1 MKRFTFLYAAMV
13 CAAMS
18 FAQLSIWNGSSD
30 IWTKGAG
37 TEASPYLIESAE
49 QLAFISDMVN
59 GGVTTYANT
68 YFKLMTNI
76 DLNNQVWEPIG
87 ASEENAFKGNFDGNN
102 YTINNSSNSLF
113 GHMVDADIKRLN
125 VQMTR
130 MAELVINSQFENC
143 NIQCTNN
150 GTFCDSANFSLFIS
164 CKSCVNIHKE
174 LSTNKDEIICGGLV
188 NKAEL
193 CSIINCQTSGNI
205 YVYYKETPTES
216 NRLSPERAGCTY
228 LGGIIG
234 SSTQNKILS
243 SSSTC
248 NILVVS
254 EDGGSPY
261 SYSKNCTCYKGGIVG
276 GIIGLSHTD
285 TLEYCYSVSDVQGL
299 NPKYDADSHNLKYNL
314 TTDTCGIL
322 GIINNVKDNSS
333 KKKYG
338 LVRNSYTSSP
348 LLYNTSK
355 IYYHYSEYVH
365 IAGGSQQVFREG
377 YMSSDTTT
385 TTNSFTSKDKTE
397 ASMKSAS
404 FPIILN
410 IDSTVFIQD
419 KFGVNE
425 GYPIYKE
432 QVYAITNP
440 ATDIQLT
447 SANLNASYY
456 ALNVDSIGFEYKES
470 ADKTHWYKR
479 VTIDTISS
487 DYSYKL
493 ENLTTGTDYT
503 YRFWVAQNGV
513 FYFGEALTFTTQE
526 CSTNTYPETATI
538 CNGEEFEFANKVL
551 TQSGVYYDTLTAV
564 NGCDSIIELTLTV
577 SPVNEIQKY
586 DTIDAGESY
595 DFFGNILTET
605 GTYKHYVP
613 AGVYCNLV
621 IMNLYVKQPS
631 VVVSVQSS
639 NPSLG
644 TVIGGGTYEKYTPIT
659 LTAIPNQG
667 CRFVK
672 WTDGNTDNPRVIIP
686 ESDCTYIAE
695 FEEVNYTLT
704 LAAND
709 VAMGNVFGAGTY
721 KYGTEVAINAI
732 PNTGYQF
739 TQWSDNDTNASR
751 TISITSDLSLTAYFQ
766 PIKYMIIATA
776 NDETLGTVYGSG
788 EYAYNTSVS
797 LMAVPQNGCEFIT
810 WSNGVNSNP
819 YTFVAVDNVTLQAIF
834 RATSSGVEDVDVDA
848 NTPIQKI
855 LRNGQLLII
864 RDGKTYN
871 VMGQEL

>member
-1 MKRFTFLYAAMV
+1 MKRIYSILLALCVSSML
-13 CAAMS
+13 

-37 TEASPYLIESAE
+37 TETSPYLIESAE

-59 GGVTTYANT
+59 GGVTTYENT

-76 DLNNQVWEPIG
+76 DLNNQTWVPIG
-87 ASEENAFKGNFDGNN
+87 AFEDWAFKGNFDGNN
-102 YTINNSSNSLF
+102 YCIYGAKESLF
-113 GHMVDADIKRLN
+113 GNIVNSLISHINIEMQGLAKYAESATISYIYSNALFSIKDKDCYIDRDFGCIVTECLDTDI
-125 VQMTR
+125 
-130 MAELVINSQFENC
+130 
-143 NIQCTNN
+143 
-150 GTFCDSANFSLFIS
+150 TFCIGKTNASAIGLFFF
-164 CKSCVNIHKE
+164 
-174 LSTNKDEIICGGLV
+174 
-188 NKAEL
+188 
-193 CSIINCQTSGNI
+193 
-205 YVYYKETPTES
+205 
-216 NRLSPERAGCTY
+216 
-228 LGGIIG
+228 
-234 SSTQNKILS
+234 
-243 SSSTC
+243 
-248 NILVVS
+248 
-254 EDGGSPY
+254 
-261 SYSKNCTCYKGGIVG
+261 GGIVG
-276 GIIGLSHTD
+276 KATNSNISNCRTYSNNIRCRVTTSSVEEDDEYYRGGIVGYLLGGKIQSCSSHCSLNGFGSKYYPVTGTGDIIGGGYGDIS
-285 TLEYCYSVSDVQGL
+285 YCESLGYAYYSFFALPTPSF
-299 NPKYDADSHNLKYNL
+299 YDDGWRDFYS
-314 TTDTCGIL
+314 GIM
-322 GIINNVKDNSS
+322 GV
-333 KKKYG
+333 
-338 LVRNSYTSSP
+338 P
-348 LLYNTSK
+348 LLNSNSFIK
-355 IYYHYSEYVH
+355 
-365 IAGGSQQVFREG
+365 
-377 YMSSDTTT
+377 
-385 TTNSFTSKDKTE
+385 NSFTILSDIYGKPIYDDKPKYGEVTLNNSYCISDKTE

-404 FPIILN
+404 FPIVLN
-410 IDSTVFIQD
+410 TDSTVFIQD
-419 KFGVNE
+419 KFGVND

-447 SANLNASYY
+447 SANLSASYY
-456 ALNVDSIGFEYKES
+456 ALSADSIGFEYKES

-479 VTIDTISS
+479 VTIDTLSS
-487 DYSYKL
+487 DSSYTL
-493 ENLTTGTDYT
+493 DNLATGTEYT

-538 CNGEEFEFANKVL
+538 CNGEEYEFANKIL
-551 TQSGVYYDTLTAV
+551 TKSGVYYDTLTAV

-586 DTIDAGESY
+586 DTIQAGDSY

-605 GTYKHYVP
+605 GIYKHYIP
-613 AGVYCNLV
+613 AGAYCNLV

-672 WTDGNTDNPRVIIP
+672 WTDGNTDNPRIIIP

-751 TISITSDLSLTAYFQ
+751 TITITSDLSLTAYFQ
-766 PIKYMIIATA
+766 PIKYTIIATA

-810 WSNGVNSNP
+810 WSNGANSNP

-834 RATSSGVEDVDVDA
+834 RATSSGVEDVDVNA
-848 NTPIQKI
+848 NTPTQKI
-855 LRNGQLLII
+855 LRDGQLLII

>member
-1 MKRFTFLYAAMV
+1 MKRIYSILLALCVSSML
-13 CAAMS
+13 
-18 FAQLSIWNGSSD
+18 FAQLSVWNGSSD

-37 TEASPYLIESAE
+37 TEASPYLIVSAE

-59 GGVTTYANT
+59 GGITTYENT

-76 DLNNQVWEPIG
+76 DLNNGVWVPIG
-87 ASEENAFKGNFDGNN
+87 NTKETVFKGHLNGNN
-102 YTINNSSNSLF
+102 YSIYGTQATLLGNIISSSISHLNIEMQGLAEYAESSTISYIYSNALF
-113 GHMVDADIKRLN
+113 PTNQAND
-125 VQMTR
+125 
-130 MAELVINSQFENC
+130 C
-143 NIQCTNN
+143 NIDRDFGCIVSECLNSDI
-150 GTFCDSANFSLFIS
+150 TFCIGKTNATGIRTNLF
-164 CKSCVNIHKE
+164 
-174 LSTNKDEIICGGLV
+174 
-188 NKAEL
+188 
-193 CSIINCQTSGNI
+193 
-205 YVYYKETPTES
+205 
-216 NRLSPERAGCTY
+216 
-228 LGGIIG
+228 
-234 SSTQNKILS
+234 
-243 SSSTC
+243 
-248 NILVVS
+248 
-254 EDGGSPY
+254 
-261 SYSKNCTCYKGGIVG
+261 GGIVG
-276 GIIGLSHTD
+276 KATNSNISNCRTYSNNIRSRSSVGDVEEDDEYYRGGIVGYLLGGKIQSCSSHCSLNGFGSKYYPVTGTGDIIGGGYGDIS
-285 TLEYCYSVSDVQGL
+285 YCESLGYAYYYVYDIETYSFNS
-299 NPKYDADSHNLKYNL
+299 
-314 TTDTCGIL
+314 GIM
-322 GIINNVKDNSS
+322 GA
-333 KKKYG
+333 
-338 LVRNSYTSSP
+338 P
-348 LLYNTSK
+348 LLN
-355 IYYHYSEYVH
+355 
-365 IAGGSQQVFREG
+365 
-377 YMSSDTTT
+377 
-385 TTNSFTSKDKTE
+385 TNSFIKNSFTILNDIYGTPTYWGEKRYGDVTITNTYCISDKTE

-410 IDSTVFIQD
+410 TDSTVFIQD
-419 KFGVNE
+419 KFGVND

-440 ATDIQLT
+440 ATDVQLT

-456 ALNVDSIGFEYKES
+456 ALNADSIGFEYKEL
-470 ADKTHWYKR
+470 ADKNHWYNR
-479 VTIDTISS
+479 VAIDTLSS
-487 DYSYKL
+487 DSSYKL
-493 ENLTTGTDYT
+493 ENLATGTEYT

-538 CNGEEFEFANKVL
+538 CNGEEYEFANKIL
-551 TQSGVYYDTLTAV
+551 TKSGVYYDTLTAV

-613 AGVYCNLV
+613 AGAYCNLV

-644 TVIGGGTYEKYTPIT
+644 TVTGGGTYEKYTPIT

-686 ESDCTYIAE
+686 ESDCTYIAD
-695 FEEVNYTLT
+695 FEEVSYTLT

-721 KYGTEVAINAI
+721 KYGTKVAINAI

-751 TISITSDLSLTAYFQ
+751 TITITSDLSLTAYFQ
-766 PIKYMIIATA
+766 PIKYTIIATA

-834 RATSSGVEDVDVDA
+834 HATSSGVEDVDVDA
-848 NTPIQKI
+848 NTSIQKI

-871 VMGQEL
+871 VMGQGI